1 MNLESISSIVP
12 SVENVSEND
21 KKSSFESLLHDSD
34 YRIIE
39 SDMDKEYGKFGWG
52 EYSGDFARPE
62 INESEYL
69 LKGTLRLVQKV
80 VDANSQG
87 TPYDTVFF
95 LDKSARPGAY
105 IYRKIIDVLQ
115 DKGYLSEETKL
126 PEIRFMDVGK
136 VGEERKIKSEETA
149 RMFREKFSAD
159 NLGNKILIVDE
170 FRDTGATLT
179 NALQEFEEIYKKNP
193 EHIFELDS
201 AYQFNENKIAPFWYR
216 DSGIVSLVRDALI
229 TENLRGIDLAVE
241 KNDDSYLKN
250 FERVTKDKDGNVI
263 ESTVVNLGTNLEE
276 IEMLRGLASKIDRK
290 TYIKLFDSSFDNHS
304 MKELEAILRSSIP
317 TIELSD
323 VKNELN
329 AVLNSKIKVMPG
341 SLYDYFEYA
350 GGRLAAPYRENRSS
364 GLRFREML
372 STLVKLFEEKLQ

>member
-1 MNLESISSIVP
+1 MNPESISSIVP

-21 KKSSFESLLHDSD
+21 KKLSFESLLNEND
-34 YRIIE
+34 YKIIE
-39 SDMDKEYGKFGWG
+39 SDMDKEYGRFGWG
-52 EYSGDFARPE
+52 YYSGDFARPE
-62 INESEYL
+62 INESEYII
-69 LKGTLRLVQKV
+69 KGTLRLVQKV
-80 VDANSQG
+80 VEADSQG
-87 TPYDTVFF
+87 NPYDTIFF

-115 DKGYLSEETKL
+115 DRGYISQDSKL

-149 RMFREKFSAD
+149 RMFREKFSTA

-170 FRDTGATLT
+170 FRDTGATLS
-179 NALQEFEEIYKKNP
+179 NALKEFKEIYKDSP
-193 EHIFELDS
+193 EHVFEVDTV
-201 AYQFNENKIAPFWYR
+201 YQFNENKIAPFWYR
-216 DSGIVSLVRDALI
+216 DSSTVSLVRDALI
-229 TENLRGIDLAVE
+229 TDNLRGVDLAVE

-250 FERVTKDKDGNVI
+250 FERVTKDKVGNVI
-263 ESTVVNLGTNLEE
+263 ERTVVDLGTNLEE
-276 IEMLRGLASKIDRK
+276 IELLRGLASKIDRK
-290 TYIKLFDSSFDNHS
+290 TYIKLFDSSLDNHS
-304 MKELEAILRSSIP
+304 MTELEAILRSSIP